1 MSVDDV
7 VAVFVKQIGTGA
19 IWECALIGPPTRYWW
34 RSGALLT
41 ARQAHLTQAGVPWK
55 DMGRT
60 DHVEEYGVPVT
71 EPPPPAAYLTA
82 VQVWAGKVDDADP
95 KHGPMD
101 AGTTLA
107 TMAWRVLALQA
118 QVAALDEAVWAG
130 SVQVADKL
138 HGPMPAGS
146 TLATM
151 AWRISDLVAAV
162 ARIEAALAPPV
173 PPVTPVVTVSSAQPP
188 VVTSTHAA
196 AP

>member
-1 MSVDDV
+1 MAADDV
-7 VAVFVKQIGTGA
+7 VAVFVKQNGTGQ
-19 IWECALIGPPTRYWW
+19 IWECALIGPPTRYRWP
-34 RSGALLT
+34 SGALLT

-130 SVQVADKL
+130 TVQVADKL
-138 HGPMPAGS
+138 HGPMPATVGGKDPRTPANGS
-146 TLATM
+146 APCC
-151 AWRISDLVAAV
+151 AADLPRRAGPIVSAAV
-162 ARIEAALAPPV
+162 PHP
-173 PPVTPVVTVSSAQPP
+173 
-188 VVTSTHAA
+188 
-196 AP
+196 